1 METSIIKLVTKKH
14 LRTTI
19 FAIVVL
25 LILTGAG
32 FTQST
37 PSKKDCDKEK
47 KASEAKSRRK
57 KKVAPKP
64 RYGKPP
70 TKVRGAGTSYSY
82 PVAIAT
88 RAVPLGWTSSE
99 KSLAVYS
106 KVYINL
112 CVLRGKVKINGWK
125 RSELRAFV
133 DRGTPIG
140 FVVRERTKSKN
151 KKPALVSVLGFDSKS
166 ESGRPVRISK
176 CLSGKTIELDVPYNA
191 TISIES
197 ELGETTV
204 DSVRAVRVKHL
215 RGNIYLNNVRSRVDA
230 RTYGGNITIKNS
242 WGRIYASTTTGY
254 IVGYKTKTN
263 EVGDYFKAK
272 TTSGSITLQS
282 VGQREVQTNSSS
294 GPIKYVGRMK
304 SGGRYRFTSTR
315 GVISLAIPSN
325 TSCQIEAFYGKG
337 FSSEI
342 PIRDLRKGTAGIAT
356 YLTGRMGKGS
366 CQLIFNS
373 LYGHI
378 RIQSLKE
385 KKEEVARFQ

>member
-140 FVVRERTKSKN
+140 FVVRERTKSK
-151 KKPALVSVLGFDSKS
+151 K
-166 ESGRPVRISK
+166 
-176 CLSGKTIELDVPYNA
+176 
-191 TISIES
+191 
-197 ELGETTV
+197 
-204 DSVRAVRVKHL
+204 
-215 RGNIYLNNVRSRVDA
+215 
-230 RTYGGNITIKNS
+230 
-242 WGRIYASTTTGY
+242 
-254 IVGYKTKTN
+254 
-263 EVGDYFKAK
+263 
-272 TTSGSITLQS
+272 
-282 VGQREVQTNSSS
+282 
-294 GPIKYVGRMK
+294 
-304 SGGRYRFTSTR
+304 
-315 GVISLAIPSN
+315 
-325 TSCQIEAFYGKG
+325 
-337 FSSEI
+337 
-342 PIRDLRKGTAGIAT
+342 
-356 YLTGRMGKGS
+356 
-366 CQLIFNS
+366 
-373 LYGHI
+373 
-378 RIQSLKE
+378 
-385 KKEEVARFQ
+385 